1 MSNKIEIV
9 GAGPAG
15 MVASINLARAGYQVT
30 VFEKNPEVGYRF
42 NGDFQGLENW
52 TSNEG
57 IDSYL
62 KNIGVTPNFL
72 SQPYYGGD
80 LYGPDHKRVEISSKQ
95 SIFHLV
101 KRGPEPGSLDQ
112 GLKEQALEVGVKILF
127 NRKVKNIPGRAIVGA
142 GPKSAAAFAAG
153 LLFET
158 DHEDMAAVIFDN
170 NLAPD
175 GYSYLLVNDGRATI
189 ASCMFRD
196 FNNQKKYL
204 NATRDTFLKFYGI
217 NMKNEKKFGGYGNFF
232 INDSFQR
239 KGKIYVGEAAGFQDY
254 LWGFGMKYAMTSG
267 YLAAKSIINNEH
279 YDYLCKKNLTPHLKS
294 SLINRYIF
302 RMAGNMGYRKL
313 VDHIGR
319 SGDVRSFLRKY
330 YRPSFVKGLVFPLA
344 SIKYKGRLRKQF
356 CDNEN
361 CLCVGRCRP

>member
-1 MSNKIEIV
+1 MDNKIEIV

-52 TSNEG
+52 TEDDDIN
-57 IDSYL
+57 IYL
-62 KNIGVTPNFL
+62 KNIGIRPNFL

-80 LYGPDHKRVEISSKQ
+80 LYGPDHKRVEIISEK

-101 KRGPEPGSLDQ
+101 KRGTEAGSLDQ
-112 GLKEQALEVGVKILF
+112 GLKEQALEVGVSILF
-127 NRKVKNIPGRAIVGA
+127 NRKVKNISGRVIVGA
-142 GPKSAAAFAAG
+142 GPKSAAAFVAG
-153 LLFET
+153 ITFDT

-175 GYSYLLVNDGRATI
+175 GYAYFLINNGRATI

-204 NATRDTFLKFYGI
+204 NTTQDVFLKFYRI
-217 NMKNEKKFGGYGNFF
+217 KSKNEKRFGGYGNFF
-232 INDSFQR
+232 INDFFQR
-239 KGKIYVGEAAGFQDY
+239 KGKIYIGEAAGFQDY

-267 YLAAKSIINNEH
+267 YLAAQSIINNEH
-279 YDYLCKKNLTPHLKS
+279 YDSLCKKKLMPHLKS

-302 RMAGNMGYRKL
+302 RMAGNTGYKVL
-313 VDHIGR
+313 VNNIRR
-319 SGDVRSFLRKY
+319 SDDVRSFLMKY
-330 YRPSFVKGLVFPLA
+330 YRPSFFKGLVFPLA
-344 SIKYKGRLRKQF
+344 NMKYKSRLRKQF
-356 CDNEN
+356 CDDES
-361 CLCVGRCRP
+361 CLCVGNCRS